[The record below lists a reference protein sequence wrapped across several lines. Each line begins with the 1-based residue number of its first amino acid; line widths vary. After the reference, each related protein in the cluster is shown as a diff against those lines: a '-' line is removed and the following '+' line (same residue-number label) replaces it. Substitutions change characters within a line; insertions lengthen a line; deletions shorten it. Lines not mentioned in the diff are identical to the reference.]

1 MILEQREI
9 DAINDKSEYVPDR
22 KGWAEYLE
30 SVERTGTQS
39 TKQNA
44 TGKSHI
50 APRLRLDYREPV
62 IIVTGSILAIFAI
75 NALF

>member
-22 KGWAEYLE
+22 KGWTDYL
-30 SVERTGTQS
+30 SSCERTGTQN
-39 TKQNA
+39 TQQNA
-44 TGKSHI
+44 TQKTHFV
-50 APRLRLDYREPV
+50 PRLRLDYREPV